1 MLKKRAIKY
10 RTYMQYEL
18 ADYQQNSDFYE
29 DFTLLATVKSFDLQ
43 AIRERYLKTRAKKSN
58 RTGSVE
64 RRKVAMGGV
73 VHLEVARGKLQK
85 SDVLAKL
92 PEPRG
97 IHLSGKTVALSSE
110 NKVFIIEGQ
119 QVFTITDPW
128 FSYIHTVQLKT
139 DEPGKILVSSSG
151 FDSIFEYDYR
161 NNRKTFEWFA
171 WENGFPYGRD
181 PESGEKVYITR
192 QQSQHVSYQQENIP
206 HLYIENP
213 EEETLPTAKRAAFIN
228 SVVYHKVPNLMMA
241 TFFHE
246 GAVFSI
252 DRQTGKAVKQLS
264 GLKNPHGGQPLGD
277 KVLGTSTGAGAVVVG
292 DADEQT
298 VYNFSKLQGKP
309 TSLNDMEWIQN
320 TIVVNG
326 NFVSIDSNRNALVIF
341 NPQKR
346 LIDFIP
352 YDDNWALQDL
362 CVADLDDRQVEK
374 IRQLGK

>member
-1 MLKKRAIKY
+1 
-10 RTYMQYEL
+10 MQYEL
-18 ADYQQNSDFYE
+18 AEYQQNSDFYE

-43 AIRERYLKTRAKKSN
+43 AIRERYLKTRAKTSN

-73 VHLEVARGKLQK
+73 VHLKVAKGRLQNTEL
-85 SDVLAKL
+85 LAKL

-97 IHLSGKTVALSSE
+97 IHFSENTVALSSE

-119 QVFTITDPW
+119 QVLTITHPW
-128 FSYIHTVQLKT
+128 FSYIHTVQLNAH
-139 DEPGKILVSSSG
+139 EPGRVLVSSSG

-181 PESGEKVYITR
+181 PDSGEKVYITR
-192 QQSQHVSYQQENIP
+192 QESQHTVYQKNNVP
-206 HLYIENP
+206 HVYIENP
-213 EEETLPTAKRAAFIN
+213 ELEALPTAKRAAFIN
-228 SVVYHKVPNLMMA
+228 SVVYHKVPNLLMA

-252 DRQTGKAVKQLS
+252 NRQTGKAVKQID
-264 GLKNPHGGQPLGD
+264 GLKNPHGGQPFGD

-292 DADEQT
+292 DASDQT
-298 VYNFSKLQGKP
+298 IYSFAKLDGKP
-309 TSLNDMEWIQN
+309 ASLNGMEWIQN

-346 LIDFIP
+346 LIDFIS
-352 YDDNWALQDL
+352 YDDNWAL
-362 CVADLDDRQVEK
+362 
-374 IRQLGK
+374 